1 MKDDVADVKAAAEN
15 VVAGGVSGNDGAG
28 LSSGIEKG
36 DGEIKRKSIFAQ

>member
-15 VVAGGVSGNDGAG
+15 VIAGSDGAG